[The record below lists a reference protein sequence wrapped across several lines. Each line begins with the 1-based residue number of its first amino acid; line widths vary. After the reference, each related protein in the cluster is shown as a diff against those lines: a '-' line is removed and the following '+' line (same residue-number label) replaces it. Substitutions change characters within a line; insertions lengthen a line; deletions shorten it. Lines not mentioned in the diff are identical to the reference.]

1 MRHNALSRFAAALA
15 WMLMLAL
22 AAQAQ
27 PRRVR
32 PGFNLFSV
40 EQDIQIGKEYS
51 AQIEKEL
58 VLVQDRELNDYIQR
72 IGNRLIR
79 GEGAGNYPYTFKV
92 VQDDAINA
100 FALPGGPTYINTGLI
115 LAADNE
121 AMLAGVMGHEI
132 AHVALRH
139 GTNQVSRANLI
150 QIPAMLA
157 GQMAGGG
164 ITGMLA
170 QLGVGLGANSL
181 LLKYS
186 RNAERDADILGA
198 RLMHQAGYNPIE
210 AARFF
215 EKLEAQTGKRSGI
228 ENFLSSHP
236 THGSRMREIEQ
247 EIQYLPQKNYD
258 ASEGDLNRIK
268 GIIQRLPQAPKPK
281 PPGQG
286 SQGAPQG
293 AGPSGPVP
301 PSGSYREF
309 TASFAAF
316 AYPDNWEVIG
326 GDQRAEVTIAPRQA
340 IVRDSRGQAQ
350 VTQGVIASVYRPQ
363 RGANLRDATQELI
376 RHLQSSNPS
385 MQVSR
390 GGSRSIRVDGR
401 PALMT
406 TLTSESALGG
416 REIDTLV
423 TAGHPS
429 GLYYMVFI
437 APENQFDA
445 HKSAFEQMLQSVRLP
460 K

>member
-1 MRHNALSRFAAALA
+1 MTHKALSRFAAGIALT
-15 WMLMLAL
+15 LSLAL

-40 EQDIQIGKEYS
+40 EQDIQIGKEYA

-72 IGNRLIR
+72 IGSRLIR

-92 VQDDAINA
+92 VRDDAINA
-100 FALPGGPTYINTGLI
+100 FALPGGPTYVNTGLI
-115 LAADNE
+115 AAADNE

-170 QLGVGLGANSL
+170 QLGIGLGANSL

-228 ENFLSSHP
+228 ANFLSSHP
-236 THGSRMREIEQ
+236 THGSRMREIEN
-247 EIQYLPQKNYD
+247 EIQYLPKRNYD
-258 ASEGDLNRIK
+258 ASEGDLNRMK
-268 GIIQRLPQAPKPK
+268 SIIQRLPEAPKPK

-286 SQGAPQG
+286 SGSAPKGAE
-293 AGPSGPVP
+293 PSGPVP

-309 TASFAAF
+309 TASFATF

-326 GDQRAEVTIAPRQA
+326 SDQRTEVTIAPRQA
-340 IVRDSRGQAQ
+340 IMRDSRGQAQ
-350 VTQGVIASVYRPQ
+350 ITQGVIASIYRPQ
-363 RGANLRDATQELI
+363 RGGNLRDATQELI
-376 RHLQSSNPS
+376 RKLQSSNSS
-385 MQVSR
+385 MQVGR

-401 PALMT
+401 AALMT
-406 TLTSESALGG
+406 TLVSDSALGG

-423 TAGHPS
+423 TVGHPA

-445 HKSAFEQMLQSVRLP
+445 NKSAFERMLQSVRLP